1 VNAGKV
7 VMAVFVDGLKPSSVC
22 RMPFLDSF
30 SQKRR
35 VRTDLGYSITCHATM
50 YSGVFP
56 DKHHMWFIWKYA
68 PESSPFRF
76 LPQNQLVKCFDN
88 LASRYFMGKMV
99 RLFSGNTSYAGVG
112 VMKRSSIA
120 NWPYFDVAEDR
131 FWDADNYLGSV
142 PTIFE
147 LLRRNGIKYET
158 VGLLNNKN
166 NGGAL
171 LHIEKHHAV
180 NRENR
185 WIYLFIGEVDHYSH
199 FHTQESEVTVAFLK
213 KVDREI
219 ERVYG
224 ELIGQYDQ
232 VDFVCFSDH
241 GHMKVEHQ
249 FDIYELFYQHKIN
262 LDDFIHITDTNYA
275 RFWLRNYKEERT
287 VRRVIEDIPSGF
299 ILEKE
304 HYKRY
309 HTEMPD
315 NRYGDLIYYLDH
327 PYMFKKT
334 VWGYGLR
341 TKSIHG
347 YLPDYVDKDG
357 VFISNIPVESDEYIT
372 LADITPSLLD
382 LLDIKE
388 DFDFDGH
395 SIWKQAIHSSG

>member
-1 VNAGKV
+1 MSNGKV
-7 VMAVFVDGLKPSSVC
+7 LITVFVDGLKPASVAH
-22 RMPFLDSF
+22 MPFLNAF

-35 VRTDLGYSITCHATM
+35 IRTDLGYSITCHATM

-68 PESSPFRF
+68 PETSPFRF
-76 LPQNQLVKCFDN
+76 LPQNQFLKCFDN
-88 LASRYFMGKMV
+88 LASRYFVGKMA
-99 RLFSGNTSYAGVG
+99 RLFSANTSYAGVG
-112 VMKRSSIA
+112 IMKRSSMA

-147 LLRRNGIKYET
+147 FLRKNGINYET

-166 NGGAL
+166 DGGAL
-171 LHIEKHHAV
+171 SHIERHHAI
-180 NRENR
+180 NKENR

-224 ELIGQYDQ
+224 ELAEQYDQ

-241 GHMKVEHQ
+241 GHMKIENQ
-249 FDIYELFYQHKIN
+249 FDIYELFDQNN
-262 LDDFIHITDTNYA
+262 LSLDSLIHITDTNYV
-275 RFWLRNYKEERT
+275 RFWFRDDREERA
-287 VRRVIEDIPSGF
+287 VRKILQDIPAGF
-299 ILEKE
+299 VLKDV
-304 HYKRY
+304 HFRKY
-309 HTEMPD
+309 HTQMPD

-357 VFISNIPVESDEYIT
+357 VFVSNIPIESGEYVT
-372 LADITPSLLD
+372 LADIAPSLLK
-382 LLDIKE
+382 LLDIKD
-388 DFDFDGH
+388 DFGFDGH
-395 SIWKQAIHSSG
+395 PIWQ